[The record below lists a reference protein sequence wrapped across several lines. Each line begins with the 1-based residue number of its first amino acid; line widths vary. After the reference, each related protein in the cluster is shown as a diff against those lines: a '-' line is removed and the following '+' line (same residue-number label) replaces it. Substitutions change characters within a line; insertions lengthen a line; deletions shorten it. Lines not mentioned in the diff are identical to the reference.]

1 MARTESPVFVAIDAA
16 GRRRELKADAVEV
29 QWPDGRVLSLNLLA
43 RAWGDVE
50 LMAEAPEGTPVIQ
63 MQSASCNLL
72 NLRIAV
78 VHDTEALDEADAP
91 PKPAKLEMPIENCVP
106 KAEDDK
112 ALRPKKSQIRTWARS
127 ALGQDAVVGMRL
139 VGEEE
144 GRTLN
149 RDYRGKDY
157 ATNVLT
163 FVYDETEG
171 VLNGDLVICLPVV
184 VKEAQAQG
192 KAVED
197 HFAHLVVHGMLH
209 LQGLD
214 HEDDEEAALMEALEV
229 DILARLGIPNPYED
243 N

>member
-1 MARTESPVFVAIDAA
+1 MPQIESPVFFAIDAS
-16 GRRRELKADAVEV
+16 GRRRELKAEAIEV
-29 QWPDGRVLSLNLLA
+29 QWPDGRVLVLNRLA

-50 LMAEAPEGTPVIQ
+50 VMAESPEGTPVIQ

-72 NLRIAV
+72 NLRLAV
-78 VHDTEALDEADAP
+78 VHDTEVAEEDETPPAPVRLD
-91 PKPAKLEMPIENCVP
+91 MPIENCVP
-106 KAEDDK
+106 KEEDLK
-112 ALRPKKSQIRTWARS
+112 SARPKKSQIRAWARS

-163 FVYDETEG
+163 FVYDETDG
-171 VLNGDLVICLPVV
+171 VLNGDLVVCLPVV
-184 VKEAQAQG
+184 IKEAEAQG
-192 KAVED
+192 KPVAD

>member
-1 MARTESPVFVAIDAA
+1 MAQVESPVFFAIDAS
-16 GRRRELKADAVEV
+16 GRRRELKAEAIEV
-29 QWPDGRVLSLNLLA
+29 QWPDGRVLSLNLLL

-50 LMAEAPEGTPVIQ
+50 LMAESPEGTPVIQ

-72 NLRIAV
+72 NLRLATI
-78 VHDTEALDEADAP
+78 HDTVEDEADEAP
-91 PKPAKLEMPIENCVP
+91 PAPAKLDMPIENCVP
-106 KAEDDK
+106 KDEDDK
-112 ALRPKKSQIRTWARS
+112 AARPKKSQIRTWARS
-127 ALGQDAVVGMRL
+127 ALGQDAVVGVRL

-149 RDYRGKDY
+149 REYRDKDY

-163 FVYDETEG
+163 FVYDETDG

-184 VKEAQAQG
+184 MQEAKDQG
-192 KAVED
+192 KPVAD

>member
-1 MARTESPVFVAIDAA
+1 MARNELPVFVAVDAN
-16 GRRRELKADAVEV
+16 GRRRELKAEAIEL
-29 QWPDGRVLSLNLLA
+29 QWPDGRSLSLNLLH

-72 NLRIAV
+72 NLRLAT
-78 VHDTEALDEADAP
+78 VHDTASLDADDVP
-91 PKPAKLEMPIENCVP
+91 PPARLEMPIENCVP
-106 KAEDDK
+106 KDEDDRTV
-112 ALRPKKSQIRTWARS
+112 RPKKGQIRAWARS

-139 VGEEE
+139 VGEAE

-163 FVYDETEG
+163 FVYDETDG

-184 VKEAQAQG
+184 IKEAEAQG
-192 KAVED
+192 KAVID

-229 DILARLGIPNPYED
+229 DILARLGIPDPYED